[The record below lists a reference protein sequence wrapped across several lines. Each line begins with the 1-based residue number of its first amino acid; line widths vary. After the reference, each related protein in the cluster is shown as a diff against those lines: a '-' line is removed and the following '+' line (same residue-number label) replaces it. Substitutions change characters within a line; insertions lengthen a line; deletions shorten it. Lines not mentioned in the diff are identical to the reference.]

1 MLASA
6 IGAGIAAGL
15 IAALLHFAFVQNII
29 LLGEQY
35 ETGAMVHYGGAGSKP
50 AGQSHDEA
58 VVAPATTSDAAAEA
72 SEAPA
77 VEPAAESAAEPAAGH
92 DHSQMSGDEPSTFQ
106 RNLLTTVFMVI
117 IYVSYGLL
125 LVAGFG
131 IAEAFGRKI
140 GPQEGLL
147 WGLAGFAVFQLAPA
161 MGLAPELPGTIAAE
175 LGLRQIWWWMTV
187 ACTGTGLALLAYGR
201 HWAAF
206 ALAGAFLAVPH
217 VIGAPE
223 ALGYFG
229 VAPTELGAIF
239 SARVLGTAMAVWAC
253 LGWFAGSAWAHETRS
268 A

>member
-35 ETGAMVHYGGAGSKP
+35 ETGELVHFGGAADQP
-50 AGQSHDEA
+50 ADHGHDETA
-58 VVAPATTSDAAAEA
+58 NSPETVAADLDQGIAPAEGTS
-72 SEAPA
+72 SL
-77 VEPAAESAAEPAAGH
+77 
-92 DHSQMSGDEPSTFQ
+92 Q
-106 RNLLTTVFMVI
+106 RNALTVVFMVI
-117 IYVSYGLL
+117 IYVAYGLL
-125 LVAGFG
+125 LVAGFA

-147 WGLAGFAVFQLAPA
+147 WGVAGFAVFQLAPA
-161 MGLAPELPGTIAAE
+161 MGLAPELPGTIAAD

-223 ALGYFG
+223 PGAFYGA
-229 VAPTELGAIF
+229 APTELGAIF
-239 SARVLGTAMAVWAC
+239 SARVLGTALAVWAC
-253 LGWFAGSAWAHETRS
+253 LGWFAGAAFAHEGKR